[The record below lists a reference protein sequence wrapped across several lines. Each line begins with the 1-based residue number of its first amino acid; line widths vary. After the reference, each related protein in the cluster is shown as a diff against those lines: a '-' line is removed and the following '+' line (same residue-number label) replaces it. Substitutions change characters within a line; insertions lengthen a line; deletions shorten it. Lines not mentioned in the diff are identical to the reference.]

1 MMSATAEETY
11 LMRLWY
17 QTMSRQTSWGAYSRA
32 LREILQSA
40 KNPETEIEIYGV
52 AAPGGLAEQFR
63 YAESLDAAE
72 VLENARIAA
81 GEGFDA
87 FLIGSMA
94 DPGLKEARE
103 AVDIPVVGLG
113 EATFHLA
120 GLIGGKFAL
129 VTLEEKSTPYIVEN
143 LVQYGFRDRLS
154 GVRRMRVERFRD
166 IDQGF
171 DDAAARRRVVE
182 HFLEAARG
190 NVPGEA
196 DLVVTA
202 GSSVI
207 MALLDYADIDET
219 LDGAP
224 ILDGLTALVKLG
236 EMAVKVTRI
245 LEGKFTAER
254 VEVAVELMRSYDA
267 APRRRA
273 DLSRPTT
280 AGSGRL
286 LRRLNQQGPRFGG

>member
-1 MMSATAEETY
+1 
-11 LMRLWY
+11 MRLWY

-32 LREILQSA
+32 LRELLQSA
-40 KNPETEIEIYGV
+40 KNPETEIEIYGI

-63 YAESLDAAE
+63 YAEALDTEE
-72 VLENARIAA
+72 VLENARIAVE
-81 GEGFDA
+81 EGFDA

-103 AVDIPVVGLG
+103 AVPIPVVGLG

-120 GLIGGKFAL
+120 SLIGEKFTL

-143 LVQYGFRDRLS
+143 LVQYGFRERLS
-154 GVRRMRVERFRD
+154 GVRRMRVDRFRD
-166 IDQGF
+166 IDRGF
-171 DDAAARRRVVE
+171 DDAAARRRIVE
-182 HFLEAARG
+182 HFLEAARPSAG
-190 NVPGEA
+190 TDG
-196 DLVVTA
+196 DIVVTA

-207 MALLDYADIDET
+207 MALLDYARVEET
-219 LDGAP
+219 LDGTP

-245 LEGKFTAER
+245 LEGKFTSDR

-267 APRRRA
+267 APRRRTELA
-273 DLSRPTT
+273 RPAST
-280 AGSGRL
+280 GSPRL